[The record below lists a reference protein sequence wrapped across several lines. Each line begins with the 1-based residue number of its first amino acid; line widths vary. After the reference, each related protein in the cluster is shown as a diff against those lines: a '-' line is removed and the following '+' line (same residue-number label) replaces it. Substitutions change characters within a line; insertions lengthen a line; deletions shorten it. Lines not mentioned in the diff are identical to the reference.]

1 MSTTVRMS
9 EISDALAPF
18 RSIFEG
24 QLITEM
30 EQDGKLLNLPAGTVM
45 LEPGSYV
52 KSIPLLVKG
61 SIKVLRQG
69 NDANEILLYYVSPME
84 TCAMS
89 LTCCVSSQK
98 SNVKAITEE
107 DTQLISLT
115 ASKSDE
121 WMAAYPSWKQF
132 IMQTYRNRFEELLKA
147 IDGIA
152 FHKVDERLFH
162 YLVDKSNLLKTSE
175 ITISHQQIAEELNS
189 SREVISR
196 LLKQLE
202 QRGLVSVG
210 RNRIILHK
218 SEIETN

>member
-1 MSTTVRMS
+1 MSTAFRMN

-24 QLITEM
+24 QLIAEM
-30 EQDGKLLNLPAGTVM
+30 EQHGRLLNLPAGTVM

-89 LTCCVSSQK
+89 LTCCVSNQK

-107 DTQLISLT
+107 DTLLISLPV
-115 ASKSDE
+115 SKSDE
-121 WMAAYPSWKQF
+121 WMAAFPSWKQF

-152 FHKVDERLFH
+152 FHKVDERLLH
-162 YLVDKSNLLKTSE
+162 YLIEKSNLLKTSE
-175 ITISHQQIAEELNS
+175 INISHQQIAEELNS

-210 RNRIILHK
+210 RNRITLHK

>member
-1 MSTTVRMS
+1 MS
-9 EISDALAPF
+9 EISDALAPY

-24 QLITEM
+24 QLIAEM
-30 EQDGKLLNLPAGTVM
+30 EQHGKLLNLPSGTVM

-89 LTCCVSSQK
+89 LTCCVSNQK

-107 DTQLISLT
+107 DAVLISLPV
-115 ASKSDE
+115 SKSDE
-121 WMAAYPSWKQF
+121 WMATYPSWKQF

-152 FHKVDERLFH
+152 FHKVDERLLK
-162 YLVDKSNLLKTSE
+162 YLVEKSNLLKTSE
-175 ITISHQQIAEELNS
+175 INISHQQIAEELNS

-202 QRGLVSVG
+202 QRGILTVG
-210 RNRIILHK
+210 RNRITLHK
-218 SEIETN
+218 PEIETH